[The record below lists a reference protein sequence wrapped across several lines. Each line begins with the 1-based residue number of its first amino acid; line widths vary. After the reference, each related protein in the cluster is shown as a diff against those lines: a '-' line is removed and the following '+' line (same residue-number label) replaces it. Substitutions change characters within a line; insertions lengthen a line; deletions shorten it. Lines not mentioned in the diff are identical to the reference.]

1 MANVL
6 WNPQPKQIAFM
17 ERPEYEVLYGGAA
30 GGGKSD
36 ALLMEALRQVDNPDY
51 RGIIFR
57 KTFPQ
62 LSELIDRS
70 LIFYM
75 AAFPRAK
82 YNDSK
87 HVWVFPSGAKIFF
100 ASMQHSKDKTNYQGK
115 RYDFIGFDELTHFTW
130 EEYSYMFSR
139 NRPSKRPK
147 STKKTICYIRATTN
161 PGGVGHGWVKE
172 RFIDAAEPGQT
183 IVEMVEVTMP
193 DGIKRKI
200 KRDRVFI
207 QATIFDNQALLE
219 NDPGYLGSLALL
231 PEKERDA
238 LLYGVWDVFEGQYFT
253 EFRVRPDP
261 VKCKEAGI
269 TPEQALERHQWT
281 HVIPAFDIN
290 AGNRSGWKI
299 YRSYDFGYAKPFSC
313 AWWAV
318 DYDGV
323 MYRIMEMYGCTK
335 IPVQQL
341 PDQGPSAQIS
351 IFRLCQHRPAVRKL
365 SGAGSNGPEGRIRP
379 LPNVLPLELH
389 NMGRRQ
395 GFPVMGSNRVH
406 GIPDVQRS
414 STGVILHQIGTGQ
427 SVTVGGVHR
436 WNWLRYAI
444 RPDVFRLLSVILN
457 QVCRRKNL
465 PTRCA
470 DGMYR
475 VTGIYPNASSGVAEG
490 KRCNDRLTYTTGV
503 FPSQCV
509 DRCICIAQMSVST
522 VIAFYNKR
530 LPAPDREL
538 IHATNYPAHG
548 VICQRPDGFYAIPIP
563 YFLLAGKYGI
573 PRNRPV
579 DNLSRRAPGQQL
591 P

>member
-1 MANVL
+1 MANVI
-6 WNPQPKQIAFM
+6 WKPQPKQVEFQ

-62 LSELIDRS
+62 LAELIDRS
-70 LIFYM
+70 LILYK
-75 AAFPRAK
+75 AAFPKAR
-82 YNDSK
+82 YNESK
-87 HVWVFPSGAKIFF
+87 HVWVFKSGAKIFF
-100 ASMQHSKDKTNYQGK
+100 ASMQYSKDKTNYQGK

-147 STKKTICYIRATTN
+147 STKKTMCYIRATTN

-193 DGIKRKI
+193 DGTVRKI

-253 EFRVRPDP
+253 EFRARPDP

-269 TPEQALERHQWT
+269 TVEQALERHQWT

-290 AGNRSGWKI
+290 AGSRSGWRI

-313 AWWAV
+313 AWWAM

-323 MYRIMEMYGCTK
+323 LYRIMEMYGCTK
-335 IPVQQL
+335 IPNEGIKWT
-341 PDQGPSAQIS
+341 PDQQFRQIAETERTHPWLKGKD
-351 IFRLCQHRPAVRKL
+351 I
-365 SGAGSNGPEGRIRP
+365 
-379 LPNVLPLELH
+379 
-389 NMGRRQ
+389 
-395 GFPVMGSNRVH
+395 
-406 GIPDVQRS
+406 
-414 STGVILHQIGTGQ
+414 TGVADPAIWDSSRGESIQETAAKY
-427 SVTVGGVHR
+427 GVYFSPGDHER
-436 WNWLRYAI
+436 IPGWMQCHYRLQFDENGYSRMYVFDNCKAFIRTIPLMMYDEHKPEDLDSDLEDHVADEWRYMCMSRPVEPLR
-444 RPDVFRLLSVILN
+444 PVVKKVILSDPLD
-457 QVCRRKNL
+457 QFTKGGR
-465 PTRCA
+465 
-470 DGMYR
+470 
-475 VTGIYPNASSGVAEG
+475 
-490 KRCNDRLTYTTGV
+490 
-503 FPSQCV
+503 
-509 DRCICIAQMSVST
+509 
-522 VIAFYNKR
+522 
-530 LPAPDREL
+530 
-538 IHATNYPAHG
+538 
-548 VICQRPDGFYAIPIP
+548 
-563 YFLLAGKYGI
+563 YGY
-573 PRNRPV
+573 
-579 DNLSRRAPGQQL
+579 
-591 P
+591 